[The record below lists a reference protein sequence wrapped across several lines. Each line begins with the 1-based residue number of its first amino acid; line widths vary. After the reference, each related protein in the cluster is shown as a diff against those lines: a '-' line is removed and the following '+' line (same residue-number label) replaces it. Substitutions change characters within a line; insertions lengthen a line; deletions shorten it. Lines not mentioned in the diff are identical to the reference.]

1 MSGNKRVAILI
12 SGRGSNMANLIKA
25 AQAPGYPAEISL
37 VVSNRPDAAGLSFAQ
52 SAGIRTVTIDHKKHG
67 SRDAFDA
74 ALHEKLTG
82 ERIELVACAGFMRI
96 MTAGFVDR
104 WRDKMINIHPSL
116 LPSYKGLDTHARAL
130 ADGVK
135 IHGCS
140 VHFVRHDVDAG
151 PIIAQAAVAVEER
164 EDADTLAARVL
175 AAEHLLYPHALALV
189 ASGRARVED
198 EHVVIDGE
206 RIHQSPLIVPPIG

>member
-1 MSGNKRVAILI
+1 MSGKKRVAVLI
-12 SGRGSNMANLIKA
+12 SGRGSNMATLIKA
-25 AQAPGYPAEISL
+25 VQAPDYPAEISL
-37 VVSNRPDAAGLSFAQ
+37 VVSNRPDAVGLNIAQ
-52 SAGIRTVTIDHKKHG
+52 SAGVRTAVLDHKNYA
-67 SRDAFDA
+67 SREAFDA
-74 ALHEKLTG
+74 ALHEKLIG
-82 ERIELVACAGFMRI
+82 ESIELVACAGFMRI
-96 MTAGFVDR
+96 MTAGFVEK
-104 WRDKMINIHPSL
+104 WRDQMINIHPSL

-164 EDADTLAARVL
+164 DDADTLAARVL

-189 ASGRARVED
+189 ASGRARVTG
-198 EHVVIDGE
+198 EHVVIDGA

>member
-1 MSGNKRVAILI
+1 MSGRKRVAILI

-25 AQAPGYPAEISL
+25 AKAPNYPAEISL
-37 VVSNRPDAAGLSFAQ
+37 VISNKPDATGLNIAQ
-52 SAGIRTVTIDHKKHG
+52 SAGVRTFVIDHMAQS
-67 SRDAFDA
+67 SREGFDA
-74 ALHEKLTG
+74 ALHEKLIG

-96 MTAGFVDR
+96 MSAGFVEK

-116 LPSYKGLDTHARAL
+116 LPSYKGLNTHARAL

-140 VHFVRHDVDAG
+140 VHFLRHEVDAG

-164 EDADTLAARVL
+164 DDADTLAARVL

-189 ASGRARVED
+189 ASGRARVEG
-198 EHVVIDGE
+198 EHVVIDGKT
-206 RIHQSPLIVPPIG
+206 IHASPLIVPPIG

>member
-1 MSGNKRVAILI
+1 
-12 SGRGSNMANLIKA
+12 MANLIRVA
-25 AQAPGYPAEISL
+25 RATDYPAEISL
-37 VVSNRPDAAGLSFAQ
+37 VISNKPEATGLGIAQ
-52 SAGIRTVTIDHKKHG
+52 SSGIRTVAIDHKAHS
-67 SRDAFDA
+67 SREGFDT
-74 ALHEKLTG
+74 ALHETLTG
-82 ERIELVACAGFMRI
+82 EGIELVACAGFMRI
-96 MTAGFVDR
+96 MTVGFVEK
-104 WRDKMINIHPSL
+104 WRDRMINIHPSL

-164 EDADTLAARVL
+164 DDADKLAARVL

-189 ASGRARVED
+189 ASGRARVD
-198 EHVVIDGE
+198 GEHVVIDGKT
-206 RIHQSPLIVPPIG
+206 IHASPLIVPPIG